1 MDHRL
6 VNRVTAFTDGAVAI
20 ALTLLVLPLVD
31 VAHEASET
39 SVTTLIR
46 EHTDDAL
53 AFVLSFFVV
62 MAFWRIHRRLIS
74 PVIRFDETLLSLN
87 VLWLLGVVFLPV
99 PTAVLTFEGGSQN
112 AAAVLY
118 MSNLLFVA
126 LMGLGLSAWIFVHPD
141 LLDLDSPATLRR
153 GLYRGVTVCGVMAVV
168 TLLAVPL
175 GTAALLLLA
184 SLPAGRIVAES
195 IERKRRQAAPTG
207 ATSAES

>member
-1 MDHRL
+1 VETDHRT

-31 VAHEASET
+31 VAHEAAET
-39 SVTTLIR
+39 SVTALIG
-46 EHTDDAL
+46 EHVSDVI

-62 MAFWRIHRRLIS
+62 NAFWRIHRRLIS

-118 MSNLLFVA
+118 MSNLLYVA
-126 LMGLGLSAWIFVHPD
+126 LMGLGLSAWLFLHPG
-141 LLDLDSPATLRR
+141 LLDVESPASLRR
-153 GLYRGVTVCGVMAVV
+153 GLYRGVAVCGVMAVV
-168 TLLAVPL
+168 TLLAMPL
-175 GTAALLLLA
+175 GTSALMLLA
-184 SLPAGRIVAES
+184 TLPAGRAVAQRF
-195 IERKRRQAAPTG
+195 ERRRRPAASTG
-207 ATSAES
+207 AE